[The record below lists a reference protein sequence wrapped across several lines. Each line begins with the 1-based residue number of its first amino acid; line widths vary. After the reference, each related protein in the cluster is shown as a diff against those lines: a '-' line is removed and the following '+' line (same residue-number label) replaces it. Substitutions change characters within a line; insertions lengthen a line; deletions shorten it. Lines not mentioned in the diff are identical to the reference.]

1 MQKGGTSGRE
11 QDNTRESLLYFEGP
25 VEVQG
30 LFEYLFNES
39 RRFCGEDCDVPLL
52 MAPVAFPSACLK
64 QLRPKVSFSLDCWVK
79 TNIHQCEG
87 NTLVA
92 KLGAAVVH
100 CGLEWIGRANRAGM
114 YD

>member
-39 RRFCGEDCDVPLL
+39 RRFCGEECDVPLL
-52 MAPVAFPSACLK
+52 MAPVAFPGACLK
-64 QLRPKVSFSLDCWVK
+64 QLHPKVSFCLDCWME
-79 TNIHQCEG
+79 IHVEKGRKDYAFRRQVIE
-87 NTLVA
+87 
-92 KLGAAVVH
+92 KPSIRAA
-100 CGLEWIGRANRAGM
+100 
-114 YD
+114 